1 MVQLRE
7 DASLHNHR
15 SPLDR
20 GFENCEWNWQS
31 CGCEGVGFDCFPES
45 SNPLHWGE
53 MLPIRWDS
61 EYSGFAAPQ
70 IDWYWQALFYC
81 DLWSCWEFGSVHQG
95 LSISGLHSYWRK
107 QLLWLFFSWNGKWI
121 RNWHLIIR
129 SSFPLLL
136 CDRWRDWWFW
146 QLFLLFFLSFHWY
159 ECVKDVMDRFPLSED
174 CFLWW
179 IGLRSHIPCGDR

>member
-1 MVQLRE
+1 MVQLWE

-81 DLWSCWEFGSVHQG
+81 DLWSCWEFDSVHQG

-159 ECVKDVMDRFPLSED
+159 ECVKDVMDRFSLSED

-179 IGLRSHIPCGDR
+179 IGLRSHIQCGDR